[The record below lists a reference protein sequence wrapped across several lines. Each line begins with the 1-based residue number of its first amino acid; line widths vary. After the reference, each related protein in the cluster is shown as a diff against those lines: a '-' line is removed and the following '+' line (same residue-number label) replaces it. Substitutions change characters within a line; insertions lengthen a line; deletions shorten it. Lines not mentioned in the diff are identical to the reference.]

1 MSVTAVLV
9 ALIPLIVLPLSAPQS
24 VPSSGFS
31 VNCSRLLRGQYTCD
45 APVVDPVTQQPVG
58 CTRHNTAPVT
68 CTLNPGLYCLNT
80 SSSSFVGSAEC
91 QWTNGYSF
99 ETSLLLSI
107 FLGMFGAD
115 RFYLG
120 YPGLGLLKFC
130 TLGFLFFGQLA
141 DIVLI
146 AMQVVGPADGSNY
159 VIKYFGPKLSIL
171 HTTNDTFFVPFDDV

>member
-1 MSVTAVLV
+1 MTAVLLLSCLSLTI
-9 ALIPLIVLPLSAPQS
+9 ATTADPLPVD
-24 VPSSGFS
+24 
-31 VNCSRLLRGQYTCD
+31 CRRLRRGQYSCD
-45 APVVDPVTQQPVG
+45 PPLIHSVTQQPVG
-58 CTRHNTAPVT
+58 CAQNNTAPVT
-68 CTLNPGLYCLNT
+68 CTLIPGLVCDQT
-80 SSSSFVGSAEC
+80 SNDSFVGSVPC

-130 TLGFLFFGQLA
+130 TMGFLFFGQLA
-141 DIVLI
+141 DIILI

-159 VIKYFGPKLSIL
+159 VIKYFGPKLRIL
-171 HTTNDTFFVPFDDV
+171 STTNSTFHVPYDEM